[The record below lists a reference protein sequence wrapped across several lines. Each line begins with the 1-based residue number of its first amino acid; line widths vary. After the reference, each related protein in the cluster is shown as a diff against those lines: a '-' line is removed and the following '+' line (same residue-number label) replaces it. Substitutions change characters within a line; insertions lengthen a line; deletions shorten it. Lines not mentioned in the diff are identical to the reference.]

1 LEEVVVEAVVCRV
14 CWLADADDWALEAA
28 PWRDC
33 WLADAV
39 DWAPEREPCR
49 DCWLADALDPAWP
62 DFAAAALFPE
72 PEEPP
77 LRCEKLPLPAV
88 PWRE

>member
-1 LEEVVVEAVVCRV
+1 VAWRADWFADALSWRCAWLEDVVVEAVDWRA

-33 WLADAV
+33 WLAEAA
-39 DWAPEREPCR
+39 APPWP
-49 DCWLADALDPAWP
+49 DCAALADL
-62 DFAAAALFPE
+62 PE
-72 PEEPP
+72 CEVPP